1 MPLVTINSR
10 KNKPANNQPTHQQ
23 KSKYSI
29 NSKYLDQNIT
39 LLTKLPHPSARKRKN
54 NCFKNL
60 SKLSFFLFCFVF
72 FTKITRSN
80 SWECSEGLKVEW
92 RHCLGINIPQ
102 IKSLKTQKYHKHT
115 KLVYELE
122 NRILLLLFIFSN
134 K

>member
-39 LLTKLPHPSARKRKN
+39 LPTYQTAPPISKRKN

-60 SKLSFFLFCFVF
+60 NKLSIFLFFF

-80 SWECSEGLKVEW
+80 S
-92 RHCLGINIPQ
+92 
-102 IKSLKTQKYHKHT
+102 
-115 KLVYELE
+115 
-122 NRILLLLFIFSN
+122 
-134 K
+134 